1 MCGPGNNKIKEEYRI
16 LCRLMS
22 PVSVSISGVLS
33 ASEIQS
39 KKIKINKNNKK
50 NKKTKNIKEEGRF
63 TPRQFV

>member
-1 MCGPGNNKIKEEYRI
+1 MPFEVAG
-16 LCRLMS
+16 
-22 PVSVSISGVLS
+22 VSVHFRCIVRNGNP
-33 ASEIQS
+33 IK